1 MTWSYS
7 VTENYVTQTFIV
19 TIDSSATAGADPEQ
33 NIVTF
38 ISVSRNDG
46 NRLYFRTFEDKT
58 YEMPPEAVSVLTE
71 QIGVIFDDGTVDDDA
86 SVTLDLSQTTLTGL
100 LIDLRFLSVHQ
111 RQGSNRELRDGVTE
125 NSLGSRIT
133 TIIGTN
139 QDDFILG
146 SAEAETIEGRDG
158 DDYLTG
164 GGCDDTLK
172 GGDGDDIITPGSGN
186 DHIDGGEGNDV
197 LDAGMHGG
205 NLKAGAGNDTL
216 YGNRHAD
223 YFDGGEGN
231 DRFVIDLRTG
241 SDNGTDTIRE
251 FAKSG
256 SSADK
261 IVFQTD
267 DADETSLT
275 ELGLSLIYEN
285 SDTKIVDA
293 DDTDSVYAEVQGVD
307 LTDGSSFSSYFEV
320 I

>member
-7 VTENYVTQTFIV
+7 LTENYVTQTFIV

-86 SVTLDLSQTTLTGL
+86 SVTLDLSQTSLTGL

-158 DDYLTG
+158 DDYLAGAG
-164 GGCDDTLK
+164 GDDTLK
-172 GGDGDDIITPGSGN
+172 GGAGDDELSGGQGN
-186 DHIDGGEGNDV
+186 D
-197 LDAGMHGG
+197 
-205 NLKAGAGNDTL
+205 K
-216 YGNRHAD
+216 
-223 YFDGGEGN
+223 
-231 DRFVIDLRTG
+231 FVIDLRTG
-241 SDNGTDTIRE
+241 SDNGTDKIYDFT
-251 FAKSG
+251 KSG

>member
-7 VTENYVTQTFIV
+7 LTENYVTQTFIV

-86 SVTLDLSQTTLTGL
+86 SVTLDLSQTSLTGL

-111 RQGSNRELRDGVTE
+111 RSGSNRELRDGVTE

-158 DDYLTG
+158 DDYLAGAG
-164 GGCDDTLK
+164 GDDTLK
-172 GGDGDDIITPGSGN
+172 GGAGDDELSGGQGN
-186 DHIDGGEGNDV
+186 D
-197 LDAGMHGG
+197 
-205 NLKAGAGNDTL
+205 K
-216 YGNRHAD
+216 
-223 YFDGGEGN
+223 
-231 DRFVIDLRTG
+231 FVIDLRTG
-241 SDNGTDTIRE
+241 SDNGTDKIYDFT
-251 FAKSG
+251 KSG

-293 DDTDSVYAEVQGVD
+293 DDTDSVYAEVLGVD
-307 LTDGSSFSSYFEV
+307 LTDGSNFSSYFDV